1 MRTRILLPVTALLL
15 SLALSAN
22 AENKQII
29 TIGGQQVA
37 KTAERLTFEGDQV
50 VLHYSDQTTET
61 ADMQDVVIVF
71 TVANALKVLESA
83 EKDAPLSY
91 YDLQGRLL
99 KKAPRRGAYIIK
111 KGEKIVKVMKQN

>member
-61 ADMQDVVIVF
+61 ADMQDVIIVF
-71 TVANALKVLESA
+71 TVANALKELESA
-83 EKDAPLSY
+83 DKDAPLSY

-99 KKAPRRGAYIIK
+99 RKAPRRGAYIIK

>member
-61 ADMQDVVIVF
+61 ADMQDVIIVF
-71 TVANALKVLESA
+71 TVANALKELESA
-83 EKDAPLSY
+83 DKDAPLSY

>member
-71 TVANALKVLESA
+71 TVANALKELESA
-83 EKDAPLSY
+83 DKDAPLSY